1 MVPFKLTKKAS
12 TDTDCSAISAQS
24 LPRAM
29 PFIDNQNGT
38 RIVTP
43 TAPPNQQRNISGA
56 STALPSPMERQDA
69 GKYVWNRIKLKNSPF
84 PRYRHSASPIVTNDN
99 RIFVTGG
106 LHDHL
111 VYGDTWQITGNL
123 DGTSFVSKT
132 IQIGQNTPPPR
143 VGHAST
149 ICGNAYVVFGGDT
162 HKLNMNRLLDDDLYL
177 FNINSYKWTI
187 PQPVGTRP
195 LGRYGHKISI
205 IANNPMQTKLF
216 LFGGQIDETY
226 FNDLAMFDLS
236 SFRRPNSHW
245 VFLKPVS
252 IVPPPLTNH
261 TMVTFDNK
269 LWVFGGKTPNT
280 LSNETFCYDPVQND
294 WSKIQTTGE
303 RPPAVQEHASV
314 VYKHLMCIFG
324 GKDIQNAYSNDVYFL
339 NLITFKWYKLP
350 RIKEGLPK
358 ERSGHSLTLIK
369 NDKLVIMGGDK
380 FDYASSDIHDLHT
393 SSTDRGEGTLLYTL
407 DLSHLGEICPGIMG
421 ESLYNEGDIS
431 NLSYGK
437 SANSNSIGNENQE
450 MINILTPRLPNPKT
464 FSPKDVNGA
473 TGSNFNTVDVQT
485 TEKRRDKEEESLQSC
500 EIDETTNPKIFLH
513 DDKFAFINKRV
524 GYNTENTKNE
534 VPVLQGLAIDTKEYS
549 PPLFEET
556 QNDKVILKSVYD
568 DLTLQIKSIHL
579 ETQQKELE
587 TARHI
592 SELEKEVQRLMII
605 KEASKDSNFQMA
617 RFKNLEIQKTFL
629 ESRIQ
634 DLQELVEK
642 KLSQA
647 QEIHDQIVIRNTKL
661 EAFIDENV
669 IENEIIDWER
679 KCDVLKIQNE
689 KLKRNAQNENA
700 ELLTRMIG
708 SSNRLN
714 RLLAMRPIEATT
726 PSNEGE
732 KGIEGVEPLRK
743 MDKVIGEIHETAKV
757 KKQLKDERQ
766 KLTDEKTALQ
776 ADLLAKN
783 DKLEA
788 LRKIFDGSLKSML
801 LTQKAIDL
809 SRSELEKYNQ
819 CTDDLQ
825 QQIEKLKNEQTEEQ
839 GQHRTVVH
847 SNSETIHRMKLN
859 NLKTELYISKEDRD
873 TLKEEVLALKKRL
886 YTLETQQSQ

>member
-1 MVPFKLTKKAS
+1 
-12 TDTDCSAISAQS
+12 
-24 LPRAM
+24 
-29 PFIDNQNGT
+29 
-38 RIVTP
+38 
-43 TAPPNQQRNISGA
+43 
-56 STALPSPMERQDA
+56 
-69 GKYVWNRIKLKNSPF
+69 
-84 PRYRHSASPIVTNDN
+84 
-99 RIFVTGG
+99 
-106 LHDHL
+106 
-111 VYGDTWQITGNL
+111 
-123 DGTSFVSKT
+123 
-132 IQIGQNTPPPR
+132 
-143 VGHAST
+143 
-149 ICGNAYVVFGGDT
+149 
-162 HKLNMNRLLDDDLYL
+162 
-177 FNINSYKWTI
+177 
-187 PQPVGTRP
+187 
-195 LGRYGHKISI
+195 
-205 IANNPMQTKLF
+205 
-216 LFGGQIDETY
+216 
-226 FNDLAMFDLS
+226 
-236 SFRRPNSHW
+236 
-245 VFLKPVS
+245 
-252 IVPPPLTNH
+252 
-261 TMVTFDNK
+261 
-269 LWVFGGKTPNT
+269 
-280 LSNETFCYDPVQND
+280 
-294 WSKIQTTGE
+294 
-303 RPPAVQEHASV
+303 
-314 VYKHLMCIFG
+314 
-324 GKDIQNAYSNDVYFL
+324 
-339 NLITFKWYKLP
+339 
-350 RIKEGLPK
+350 
-358 ERSGHSLTLIK
+358 
-369 NDKLVIMGGDK
+369 MGGDK

-788 LRKIFDGSLKSML
+788 LRKIFDGS
-801 LTQKAIDL
+801 
-809 SRSELEKYNQ
+809 
-819 CTDDLQ
+819 
-825 QQIEKLKNEQTEEQ
+825 
-839 GQHRTVVH
+839 
-847 SNSETIHRMKLN
+847 
-859 NLKTELYISKEDRD
+859 
-873 TLKEEVLALKKRL
+873 
-886 YTLETQQSQ
+886 